1 MKKECKKPCKCKCK
15 DSVVVRKP
23 LGVEL
28 PIRIGMP
35 TIPSYVI
42 LAEDKGRIEVIF
54 QYRNEEVRL
63 LGDKDGIHIGA
74 IIEVCS
80 TLNSIA
86 PKAKKGK

>member
-1 MKKECKKPCKCKCK
+1 MKKVVKKTCKCKCK

-23 LGVEL
+23 IGVEL

-35 TIPSYVI
+35 SIPSYII
-42 LAEDKGRIEVIF
+42 LAENNGIIEVIF

-63 LGDKDGIHIGA
+63 IGDKDGIHIGA

-80 TLNSIA
+80 TLNSIEH
-86 PKAKKGK
+86 KVKKGK